1 MVRQSHREHMTLS
14 ATAPTGGEP
23 AVSLTMNETVR
34 AEQSRAADRMQS
46 VWTRCETFDTILT
59 PHLLWLSIS
68 LFKM

>member
-34 AEQSRAADRMQS
+34 AEQSSRPDAVS
-46 VWTRCETFDTILT
+46 VDTL
-59 PHLLWLSIS
+59 
-68 LFKM
+68 